1 MRVKFRIYPD
11 GRVEETV
18 SGIRGSDCTKVTEEL
33 NEKLGKVTQTKP
45 TEDAGGGASRRRSL
59 TRTPARGRQYAV
71 YQCQPA
77 KSPSLI
83 RQVEVALGRLDRLRG
98 GDLDGRLLNDY
109 LRAAAASRRDVAQAT
124 GPGGGRARPPPRARA
139 SSPSYG

>member
-45 TEDAGGGASRRRSL
+45 TEEGRRGWASRRRL
-59 TRTPARGRQYAV
+59 TTRTSASGR
-71 YQCQPA
+71 
-77 KSPSLI
+77 K
-83 RQVEVALGRLDRLRG
+83 
-98 GDLDGRLLNDY
+98 
-109 LRAAAASRRDVAQAT
+109 T
-124 GPGGGRARPPPRARA
+124 T
-139 SSPSYG
+139 